1 MLPIRNAN
9 GLKMNSQATYR
20 IEVQGRLDVD
30 WADRLEGM
38 NITHREHGEPVTTLI
53 GRLKDQAALSGLLD
67 SLYEL
72 RLPLLSV
79 VLLEYSKDEDE
90 TGKRF

>member
-1 MLPIRNAN
+1 MTREETVLR
-9 GLKMNSQATYR
+9 MNSVATYR
-20 IEVQGRLDVD
+20 IEVQGRLDVE

-38 NITHREHGEPVTTLI
+38 NITHREHGTPVTTLI
-53 GRLKDQAALSGLLD
+53 GRLRDQAALSGLLN

-79 VLLEYSKDEDE
+79 VLLEYSDDDDGKA
-90 TGKRF
+90 TGNQ